1 MSAASAPPRRFSPTL
16 ATFVVGLPLAAAVL
30 ALFHFGPLRQT
41 PLFRF
46 VEYPVQ
52 WAEVALFGCAVGGLI
67 TKFLRLAI
75 EWEACKASILP
86 RWDGK
91 PVPVEQAATLMASI
105 DRQPGRIQGTY
116 FGRRVRAVLEFL
128 CQRRSA
134 ADLDDQ
140 MRCLADTDAI
150 AQENSFSLVRL
161 ITWAMP
167 ILGFLGT
174 VLGITTAIGGVTPE
188 VLEQS
193 LGKVTGGLAEAF
205 DATAV
210 ALSLTMVTM
219 FLTSL
224 VEKQEQSLL
233 ETVDN
238 LVERLLA
245 HRWQREGHD
254 QGPALAIM
262 QQCTQGML
270 SAVEGVVQKQAE
282 MWAAALGEP
291 ERRAMQAQERMLQQ
305 LVGALKQALEGTL
318 QTHAQRLAALEQQA
332 VQGGS
337 QLMQQLAALAAAV
350 RDTARDQQASLAK
363 VAESI
368 AGQAAVLG
376 KIQQDE
382 ENLVHLQ
389 AVLHQNLAALANAS
403 AFEEAVHSLT
413 AAVHLLTT
421 RVGSP
426 SPRLA
431 QQGKAA

>member
-1 MSAASAPPRRFSPTL
+1 MNTASAPPRQFSPTL
-16 ATFVVGLPLAAAVL
+16 ATFVIGLPLAAAVL
-30 ALFHFGPLRQT
+30 ALFHFGPLRQSF
-41 PLFRF
+41 LFRF

-52 WAEVALFGCAVGGLI
+52 WAEVGLFGCALGGLI
-67 TKFLRLAI
+67 AKFLRLPI

-91 PVPVEQAATLMASI
+91 TVPVEQAATLMASI
-105 DRQPGRIQGTY
+105 DRQPGRIRGTY
-116 FGRRVRAVLEFL
+116 LGRRLRAVLEFL

-134 ADLDDQ
+134 AGLDDQ
-140 MRCLADTDAI
+140 MRCLADADAI
-150 AQENSFSLVRL
+150 AQDNSFSLVRL

-174 VLGITTAIGGVTPE
+174 VLGITTAIGGVTPD

-233 ETVDN
+233 ETVDD

-245 HRWQREGHD
+245 HRWQREDH
-254 QGPALAIM
+254 GPALALV
-262 QQCTQGML
+262 QQCTQGVMA
-270 SAVEGVVQKQAE
+270 AVEGVVTKQAE
-282 MWAAALGEP
+282 LWAAAMNEP
-291 ERRAMQAQERMLQQ
+291 ERRAMQAHERLLQQ
-305 LVGALKQALEGTL
+305 LAAALKNAFEGT
-318 QTHAQRLAALEQQA
+318 QQAHAQRLAALEQQS
-332 VQGGS
+332 VQGS
-337 QLMQQLAALAAAV
+337 AQLLQQLAGLAASV
-350 RDTARDQQASLAK
+350 RDTSREQQESLAR
-363 VAESI
+363 VATSI
-368 AGQAAVLG
+368 SEQAAVLG
-376 KIQQDE
+376 KIQKDE

-413 AAVHLLTT
+413 AAVHLLTA

-426 SPRLA
+426 SPRLSS
-431 QQGKAA
+431 QGKAA